1 MKKRDKEYRKQQEQK
16 KSYKAFRQ
24 EVNRNKI
31 RNEKSKGGKKRINLE
46 QIDYN
51 NLTEE
56 EIEEIE
62 EQFYD
67 EE

>member
-31 RNEKSKGGKKRINLE
+31 RDDRSKGGKKKLKLE

-51 NLTEE
+51 SLTEE
-56 EIEEIE
+56 EIEELE
-62 EQFYD
+62 EQFYN

>member
-31 RNEKSKGGKKRINLE
+31 RDDRSKGGKKKLKLE

-56 EIEEIE
+56 EIEELE
-62 EQFYD
+62 EQFYN

>member
-31 RNEKSKGGKKRINLE
+31 RDDRSKGGKKKIKLE

-56 EIEEIE
+56 EIEELE
-62 EQFYD
+62 DQFYD
-67 EE
+67 GE

>member
-31 RNEKSKGGKKRINLE
+31 RDDKSKSGKKKIKLE

-56 EIEEIE
+56 EIEELE
-62 EQFYD
+62 DQFYD
-67 EE
+67 GE

>member
-31 RNEKSKGGKKRINLE
+31 RDDRSKGGKKKLKLE

-51 NLTEE
+51 SLTEE
-56 EIEEIE
+56 EIEELE
-62 EQFYD
+62 EQFYS

>member
-24 EVNRNKI
+24 EVNRGRI
-31 RNEKSKGGKKRINLE
+31 RDEKSKGGKKKIKLE

-56 EIEEIE
+56 EIEELE
-62 EQFYD
+62 EQFLD
-67 EE
+67 ED

>member
-1 MKKRDKEYRKQQEQK
+1 MKKRDKEYRQQQAQK

-31 RNEKSKGGKKRINLE
+31 RDDRSKGGKKKLKLE

-51 NLTEE
+51 SLTEE
-56 EIEEIE
+56 EIEELE
-62 EQFYD
+62 EQFYN

>member
-31 RNEKSKGGKKRINLE
+31 RDDRTKASKKKIKLE

-56 EIEEIE
+56 EIEELE
-62 EQFYD
+62 DQFYD

>member
-24 EVNRNKI
+24 EVNRGRI
-31 RNEKSKGGKKRINLE
+31 RDDKSKGGKKKLKLE
-46 QIDYN
+46 QIDYS

-56 EIEEIE
+56 EIEELE
-62 EQFYD
+62 DQFLD
-67 EE
+67 ED

>member
-24 EVNRNKI
+24 EVNRGRI
-31 RNEKSKGGKKRINLE
+31 RDEKSKGAKKKIKLE
-46 QIDYN
+46 QIDYS

-56 EIEEIE
+56 EIEELEDLYNE
-62 EQFYD
+62 E
-67 EE
+67 